1 MKNSFD
7 WIEWYPELNVLGTTR
22 DKLYKRLLEDL
33 NVKTEYETPKGG
45 MVVGIP
51 PRRVV
56 ADHKYLPF
64 NVSIPIHRSRQ
75 KAVDDLVILFELYLD
90 SVWEIKKD

>member
-1 MKNSFD
+1 MSSLFD

-33 NVKTEYETPKGG
+33 NVKTEYTTPKGG
-45 MVVGIP
+45 MIVGMP

-56 ADHKYLPF
+56 ARHKYLPF
-64 NVSIPIHRSRQ
+64 YISIPIHRSQQ
-75 KAVDDLVILFELYLD
+75 KAFDDLVTLFELYLD